1 MRQEQTIQSYAT
13 AMPKGGRLGKPQDSL
28 KSAEVVVIGDGGGKG
43 DGGKKAAF
51 KKQKNL
57 VQSQLLTTNSGTEG
71 VALMDVRIAD
81 FLLSNGLAP
90 SLSECPKLKLMLEQA
105 KHVPN
110 TYKPPTRQTVAGPL
124 LDATYSTV
132 NQETEAKILKESRV
146 MGITIFGDGATYLRI
161 PFINILAA
169 GVHND
174 AGLLD
179 IVDCSGHVAKGYKKD
194 AEYIAKIF
202 LPHMERLDPDKTRY
216 VPNSPISRTSLLT
229 TYIAAVLV
237 VLYHI
242 IGLTCVRLMEHQMS
256 RRRGP
261 SYPSISP
268 E

>member
-1 MRQEQTIQSYAT
+1 MRQEQTIKSYAS
-13 AMPKGGRLGKPQDSL
+13 AMPKGRRLGKPQDSL
-28 KSAEVVVIGDGGGKG
+28 KSAESAAVV
-43 DGGKKAAF
+43 
-51 KKQKNL
+51 KKQKNF
-57 VQSQLLTTNSGTEG
+57 VQSQLLTNNPGNEG

-81 FLLSNGLAP
+81 FLLSNGLPPA
-90 SLSECPKLKLMLEQA
+90 LSECPKLKLMVEQA
-105 KHVPN
+105 KFVPN

-132 NQETEAKILKESRV
+132 NEETESKILKESKV

-161 PFINILAA
+161 PYINILAA
-169 GVHND
+169 GVHED

-179 IVDCSGHVAKGYKKD
+179 IADCSGHVAKGYKKD
-194 AEYIAKIF
+194 AEYIAKLF

-216 VPNSPISRTSLLT
+216 VPVPYSPISRTSGLT
-229 TYIAAVLV
+229 TYVAPVLV

-242 IGLTCVRLMEHQMS
+242 AGLICVRLMEHQMS

-261 SYPSISP
+261 SYPSIFP